1 MMDPDAFARM
11 RCTAALLSRTPALS
25 ARLVHDD
32 VIIVEVMRPPFPP
45 REHAVLPPCW
55 FRGLLA
61 EVVGG
66 GVEAGSA
73 THERMLRLAL
83 CRTDLGTRDGAVLL
97 PAEVVRIDVGRSW
110 QHLHAI
116 AAPIADVE
124 PVARATVTAAADAG
138 GPSDPLELH
147 AVDDLGVTVL
157 GHVSART
164 PAASEAA
171 ADLLRTVAI
180 RVAIQRLERDLA
192 SRADHPTRH
201 TTSPRPR
208 TTDEDVR

>member
-1 MMDPDAFARM
+1 MKDPDTFARM

-66 GVEAGSA
+66 GAEAGSA
-73 THERMLRLAL
+73 THERMVRLAL
-83 CRTDLGTRDGAVLL
+83 CRTDLGTRGGAVLL
-97 PAEVVRIDVGRSW
+97 PAEVVRTDDGRSW
-110 QHLHAI
+110 QHLHAV
-116 AAPIADVE
+116 AAPLADVE
-124 PVARATVTAAADAG
+124 PVVRATVAADPG
-138 GPSDPLELH
+138 GPSAPLELH

-157 GHVSART
+157 GHASART

-201 TTSPRPR
+201 TTSPRTR
-208 TTDEDVR
+208 TTDEDIR